1 MTKPINETIVD
12 LEPSG
17 IRRFFN
23 IANDIPN
30 VLSLGVGEPDFN
42 TPWKASMAGIN
53 SIKNGQ
59 TFYTANAGM
68 IELRR
73 AIHDYLQVRFQL
85 DYHPETEMIVTIG
98 ASEAIDLAC
107 RTLITPGD
115 EVLCL
120 DPSYVSYAPTI
131 SMAGGIPVPVPLRS
145 EFDFAIQP
153 EDIEQYI
160 TDKTKAVILNYPN
173 NPTGAIITPEQT
185 RRIAEVI
192 KKHDLYV
199 ITDEIYSE
207 LWYSS
212 SPYLSIAA
220 VQDMKERTIY
230 INGFA
235 KAFSMTGWR
244 LGYVCAPDWITEQM
258 LKVHQYVI
266 MAAPTPAQYA
276 GIVALTECMNE
287 VEMMREDYNKRR
299 HYLMKEFNRIGLA
312 CFEPKGAFYCFPDVR
327 PFNMTSEQ
335 FAIDLLAAEKLAVV
349 PGSAFGDQG
358 EGFLRISYAYSIRQ
372 LEKAI
377 ERLERFIQ
385 TL

>member
-1 MTKPINETIVD
+1 MTKPINKTVVD

-73 AIHDYLQVRFQL
+73 AIHDYLEARFQL
-85 DYHPETEMIVTIG
+85 DYHPETEIIVTIG

-131 SMAGGIPVPVPLRS
+131 SMAGGVPVPVPLRS

-153 EDIEQYI
+153 EDIEALV
-160 TDKTKAVILNYPN
+160 TEKTKAIILNYPN

-185 RRIAEVI
+185 KRIVEVI

-207 LWYSS
+207 LWYSA

-220 VQDMKERTIY
+220 AKDMKERTIY

-258 LKVHQYVI
+258 LKIHQYVI
-266 MAAPTPAQYA
+266 MAAPTAAQYA
-276 GIVALTECMNE
+276 GIVALNECMNE

-299 HYLMKEFNRIGLA
+299 HFLMKEFSRIGLG

-327 PFNMTSEQ
+327 PFEMSSEQ
-335 FAIDLLAAEKLAVV
+335 FAMDLLDAEKLAVV

-377 ERLERFIQ
+377 ERLERFII